1 MTEPS
6 ADGPVDW
13 FAVDGIERSLSAAAV
28 PDAPAADAVAEARM
42 LDASSGEIVEVLM
55 VVEAVSVLLPLSD
68 EPESDPE
75 ELELEF
81 DNVESLPDV
90 ASSPIASGELSR
102 KAMVGPA
109 TMSPRKRSRAL
120 LLSGW
125 VSFVT

>member
-1 MTEPS
+1 MTVTEPS

-75 ELELEF
+75 FINNAPYAYE
-81 DNVESLPDV
+81 
-90 ASSPIASGELSR
+90 R
-102 KAMVGPA
+102 KRRRPRKFS
-109 TMSPRKRSRAL
+109 TRSKRKRSKENSSEEERYGGECMDHHRAR
-120 LLSGW
+120 
-125 VSFVT
+125 